1 MMMLWFYLLLEGS
14 MQDLR
19 VGGLSFDFSA
29 SVTCQTAVYICFLV
43 RQPCARV
50 SSVKQRPGSDSLF
63 TRMCDLG

>member
-1 MMMLWFYLLLEGS
+1 MMLWFYLLLEGS

-29 SVTCQTAVYICFLV
+29 SVPCQTAVYFLV